1 MRKTVEIIFISIP
14 EIVILCSGYG
24 EKDCA
29 PRDDPEHDA
38 DGKTSHEASRDLIG
52 YDCDLVVLQV
62 SLPVRVTYPRK
73 GMAPAPDDTSSFHQH
88 KVKDR
93 YMTRAENV

>member
-1 MRKTVEIIFISIP
+1 M
-14 EIVILCSGYG
+14 CSGYG

-38 DGKTSHEASRDLIG
+38 DSKTSHEASRNLIG
-52 YDCDLVVLQV
+52 CDNDLVVLQQ
-62 SLPVRVTYPRK
+62 SLPICATYPRK
-73 GMAPAPDDTSSFHQH
+73 EISRVPDDTSSFHQH

>member
-1 MRKTVEIIFISIP
+1 M
-14 EIVILCSGYG
+14 CSGYG

-38 DGKTSHEASRDLIG
+38 DSKTSHEASRNLIG
-52 YDCDLVVLQV
+52 YDRDLVVLQA
-62 SLPVRVTYPRK
+62 SLPIRATDPRK
-73 GMAPAPDDTSSFHQH
+73 GVPRVPDDTSSFHQH

-93 YMTRAENV
+93 YMTRAKNV